1 MKDKIF
7 IDTNILVYAKFEEK
21 DETDKNKIASEVLDA
36 LDTKPVVSVQVL
48 NEFAS
53 VLLKHKVA
61 DEDVQQ
67 ILLKNLLKDA
77 WLFRLIWLS
86 FGIHGR

>member
-7 IDTNILVYAKFEEK
+7 IDTNILVYVKFEEE
-21 DETDKNKIASEVLDA
+21 DEADKNKIASEVLDE

-53 VLLKHKVA
+53 
-61 DEDVQQ
+61 
-67 ILLKNLLKDA
+67 
-77 WLFRLIWLS
+77 RP
-86 FGIHGR
+86 GY